1 MAVIYLKAG
10 IFEGGRISDVS
21 NFALKLG
28 YYFVDM
34 KKTEIESTYL
44 VYTIFKLVLFSEKK
58 IAYVAKSIFGLHK
71 SMYM

>member
-1 MAVIYLKAG
+1 MIKGYFQKRIVSAETIHGNTVLYIIIIFFVAVIYLKAG

-34 KKTEIESTYL
+34 KKTEIEST
-44 VYTIFKLVLFSEKK
+44 
-58 IAYVAKSIFGLHK
+58 
-71 SMYM
+71 

>member
-10 IFEGGRISDVS
+10 IFKGGRISDVS

-34 KKTEIESTYL
+34 KKLKSNL
-44 VYTIFKLVLFSEKK
+44 PSTIFKLVLFSEKK